1 MRLGTELSFA
11 GVRFT
16 PAKALVDGEGGRV
29 FADVVVVVDI
39 DVVVAE
45 GEGGATSF
53 LAGFLAATTG
63 FNDDEEEV
71 ALRELFSASI
81 AKGGGPV
88 PRVGA
93 ARKVLAKAASKG
105 GAAAKET
112 LEKPSSESLIL
123 RLFLFHF
130 RLSTFPAGAVF

>member
-29 FADVVVVVDI
+29 FADVVVDI

-63 FNDDEEEV
+63 FDDDEEEV

-88 PRVGA
+88 P
-93 ARKVLAKAASKG
+93 KVLAKAASKG
-105 GAAAKET
+105 GAAAET